1 MKKTIL
7 LIVILFTGSIG
18 YSQSKNK
25 IKGSREVVT
34 ESKDLDKKFNALEV
48 SDNITVSISTGNK
61 NTYVLKTDANL
72 VDEVQFIVINNVLKI
87 STSKKISNFK
97 ELEVNL
103 QVVEINRIILK
114 DDAIVKTDKTLKC
127 DYILVD
133 ANNSSKF
140 DLEIE
145 ADDIQVN
152 MYKNSYGKI
161 SFEAKNL
168 QLEMNDR
175 TDLKGKIDT
184 DKLKVILKNKAELT
198 LSGDSKDSEFRL
210 ENSADLD
217 AKKMD
222 SRNAVLF
229 SSNSSDVYLKVSRN
243 LDVTSDGKS
252 KIYVYGKGDVHLK
265 GFTDKSQII
274 KK

>member
-1 MKKTIL
+1 M
-7 LIVILFTGSIG
+7 
-18 YSQSKNK
+18 
-25 IKGSREVVT
+25 T